1 MHEIPIVV
9 IKEKEAYQF
18 WLPIHR
24 DFPKVERM
32 GIGNKIE
39 KAFLELLELTFTSAY
54 LQPEQKIVV
63 LARAISKLDMLKF
76 FVQLAWEIKLIPNEK
91 FAELIKRLEEIGRML
106 GGWKKGLQTKTPAK

>member
-1 MHEIPIVV
+1 MNEIPIVI

-18 WLPIHR
+18 WLLIHR

-39 KAFLELLELTFTSAY
+39 KTFLELLELTFTSAY
-54 LQPEQKIVV
+54 LQPEQKIIA

-76 FVQLAWEIKLIPNEK
+76 FVQLAWEIKLIPNVK
-91 FAELIKRLEEIGRML
+91 FAELIKKFEEIGRML